1 MFEIPTWM
9 SIPTWIIFGTVEFII
24 VWIKEEIQRGKKED
38 TSEVW
43 KTYVWNPW
51 QISEGWKWLLDLV
64 KGFNRLQMKEH
75 DWVDSDN
82 HIIDRNSLLN
92 HTDQYIRQLLTATF
106 DEMGKRNKERTK
118 IREIVSA
125 FQC

>member
-1 MFEIPTWM
+1 MNFKM
-9 SIPTWIIFGTVEFII
+9 
-24 VWIKEEIQRGKKED
+24 
-38 TSEVW
+38 
-43 KTYVWNPW
+43 
-51 QISEGWKWLLDLV
+51 
-64 KGFNRLQMKEH
+64 GFKMKEQ

-82 HIIDRNSLLN
+82 HIIDRNSLIN

-106 DEMGKRNKERTK
+106 DEMVKRNKERTK